1 MWLSVISIISIL
13 LHCNTIWCTQKW
25 QPSSLLCMC
34 KNIKL
39 WIVQSSFYPRVN
51 VCQVLWL
58 CHNKCYTYVMTY
70 VICLSISC
78 SSTAL
83 ICNIIYSFLILTHS
97 YSCHDTICTTAIASS
112 WHTNVI
118 GRIGSGQ
125 DLNSCNTLA
134 MHLKLHKKR
143 NEQSKVYYVQTWVI
157 FQKES
162 FVFSSFPMNWL
173 WTQIFAFFKFRVPTT
188 GSNIIVSIN
197 RLNYCKMEASLN
209 TAVQFETSSTDLL
222 YSFLFSVL
230 WIPLKWS
237 SLLVPKSTQRVL
249 IDLPMVLNCFTTYWN
264 QITASEEQFFILS
277 SQIQKDY
284 FLI

>member
-1 MWLSVISIISIL
+1 ML
-13 LHCNTIWCTQKW
+13 
-25 QPSSLLCMC
+25 
-34 KNIKL
+34 
-39 WIVQSSFYPRVN
+39 Y
-51 VCQVLWL
+51 L
-58 CHNKCYTYVMTY
+58 CHDLCH
-70 VICLSISC
+70 I
-78 SSTAL
+78 
-83 ICNIIYSFLILTHS
+83 S

-197 RLNYCKMEASLN
+197 RLNYCKTEASLN
-209 TAVQFETSSTDLL
+209 TAFQFETSSTDLL
-222 YSFLFSVL
+222 YSFQCFVN
-230 WIPLKWS
+230 PTEVKQS
-237 SLLVPKSTQRVL
+237 SSTKRYSKSTHRPPHGTQLLYNLLEPNHCKWGAVFHIIFPDTKRL
-249 IDLPMVLNCFTTYWN
+249 FPNLNHLKQWLLLPSFT
-264 QITASEEQFFILS
+264 
-277 SQIQKDY
+277 
-284 FLI
+284 